1 MEANE
6 DDDTEGNNGLGW
18 IGEFKAQA
26 WRDSTREWV
35 DGALRKGFDSNAIM
49 KPLIDA
55 AMSISAPGSSNSA
68 NGSKRTCPEDALIGP
83 SSQTRCAIFEGIS
96 DLE

>member
-55 AMSISAPGSSNSA
+55 AMSISAPGST
-68 NGSKRTCPEDALIGP
+68 NGSKRTCPEDSPIGP
-83 SSQTRCAIFEGIS
+83 SSQTRRAIFECTS
-96 DLE
+96 DSE